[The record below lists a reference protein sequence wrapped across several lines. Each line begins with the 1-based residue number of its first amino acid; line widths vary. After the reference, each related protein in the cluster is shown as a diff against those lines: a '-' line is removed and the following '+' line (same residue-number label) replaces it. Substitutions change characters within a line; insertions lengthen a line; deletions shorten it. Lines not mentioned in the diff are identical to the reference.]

1 MDVKSLCLGVLTLGD
16 ASGYEIRK
24 MFEDGPFGH
33 FYDASYGSIYPA
45 LGKLLA
51 DGQVS
56 VTEHSQS
63 GRPSKKVY
71 SLTPTGRAAFR
82 TALAEPPGAD
92 RLRSEVLVRLFFAE
106 MMNPADLRV
115 VYDSYLAHFRGLAGH
130 LNAFDP
136 TGIPPGRMLV
146 RGLGQTFYEG
156 MASYL
161 EQHREAFLQQI
172 SSVTEAAK

>member
-16 ASGYEIRK
+16 ASGYDIRK
-24 MFEDGPFGH
+24 MFEDGPFAH

-45 LGKLLA
+45 LGRLLA

-71 SLTPTGRAAFR
+71 RLTPAGRTAFQA
-82 TALAEPPGAD
+82 ALAEPPGSD

-106 MMNPADLRV
+106 MMDPADLRV
-115 VYDSYLAHFRGLAGH
+115 VYDSYLAHFQSLAGH
-130 LNAFDP
+130 LNSLDP
-136 TGIPPGRMLV
+136 TGVPRGRMLV

-156 MASYL
+156 MATYL
-161 EQHREAFLQQI
+161 EQNRDEFLSQI
-172 SSVTEAAK
+172 ASVTEVAE